1 MLCNFLTNNILG
13 REGLL
18 CPNGIKVKRFKHLML
33 LRLPSGHSRHAAS
46 SCSSSRWQS
55 TYTAVIT
62 KLHLSNSVAS
72 WRYWRVYIKQENM
85 ERSMKLEDGLLI
97 KWNSNTEQRSFSLT
111 RGNPNIRS
119 SHKQLSFSSSLTSGC
134 ISVSSLWVAPDPV
147 PVRPT
152 GRSVTRHSEVTA
164 PSGWSSNV
172 RGKRSDEGRIRECEG
187 QGWGYGP
194 WHPATLLSLPTHLKL
209 SKHLLNTGCWSKAGH
224 QVMTTSSDPM
234 LKI

>member
-85 ERSMKLEDGLLI
+85 ERSMKLEDGLLSETVI
-97 KWNSNTEQRSFSLT
+97 LSRDLSLLLKAIQT
-111 RGNPNIRS
+111 SAPHINNFPFLL
-119 SHKQLSFSSSLTSGC
+119 HSLLAA
-134 ISVSSLWVAPDPV
+134 SVSLLSEWLQTLFLSGQPDV
-147 PVRPT
+147 
-152 GRSVTRHSEVTA
+152 
-164 PSGWSSNV
+164 
-172 RGKRSDEGRIRECEG
+172 
-187 QGWGYGP
+187 Q
-194 WHPATLLSLPTHLKL
+194 WHATLRSQ
-209 SKHLLNTGCWSKAGH
+209 LLRAGV
-224 QVMTTSSDPM
+224 QMSGGRGVMRVG
-234 LKI
+234 

>member
-62 KLHLSNSVAS
+62 KLHLSNSVTS

-85 ERSMKLEDGLLI
+85 ERSMKLEDGLLSETVI
-97 KWNSNTEQRSFSLT
+97 LSRDLSLLLEAIQTSAPHINNFPFLLHSLLAASVSLLFSLSGSRPCSCQANRT
-111 RGNPNIRS
+111 FSDTPLWGHSSFGLEFKCQGEEEWWGSDKGVRGSRLRLRALTPRHASLS
-119 SHKQLSFSSSLTSGC
+119 SH
-134 ISVSSLWVAPDPV
+134 
-147 PVRPT
+147 
-152 GRSVTRHSEVTA
+152 
-164 PSGWSSNV
+164 PSQTF
-172 RGKRSDEGRIRECEG
+172 E
-187 QGWGYGP
+187 
-194 WHPATLLSLPTHLKL
+194 TL
-209 SKHLLNTGCWSKAGH
+209 A
-224 QVMTTSSDPM
+224 
-234 LKI
+234 

>member
-111 RGNPNIRS
+111 QGNPNIRS

-134 ISVSSLWVAPDPV
+134 ISVSSLLSEWLQTLFLSGQPDV
-147 PVRPT
+147 
-152 GRSVTRHSEVTA
+152 
-164 PSGWSSNV
+164 
-172 RGKRSDEGRIRECEG
+172 
-187 QGWGYGP
+187 Q
-194 WHPATLLSLPTHLKL
+194 WHATLRSQ
-209 SKHLLNTGCWSKAGH
+209 LLRAGV
-224 QVMTTSSDPM
+224 QMSGGRGVMRVG
-234 LKI
+234 